1 MPTQKKVE
9 TVQELAD
16 RIGRLTMAIS
26 AEYRGLTVAEM
37 AAMRRALRDAGLEVH
52 VVKNRL
58 FQIAAQQAGR
68 PEIAELAEGPTAI
81 VFAYGDVVTP
91 AKAVTEYA
99 RTARNAFAPRKAYLE
114 GQTVPA
120 RELDAIAALPPKEV
134 LLAQVAGGLL
144 APVARLLGVLNAAT
158 ANPAGRLLNGLG
170 WNLMGLLEARAKQLE
185 GAA

>member
-1 MPTQKKVE
+1 MPTQKKLE

-16 RIGRLTMAIS
+16 RIGRSTMAIS
-26 AEYRGLTVAEM
+26 AQYRGLTVAEM
-37 AAMRRALRDAGLEVH
+37 AAMRRALREAGLEVH

-58 FQIAAQQAGR
+58 FRIAASQAGR
-68 PEIAELAEGPTAI
+68 PEVGDLADGPTAI

-91 AKAVTEYA
+91 AKVVTEYA
-99 RTARNAFAPRKAYLE
+99 RSARNAFVPQRAYLE
-114 GQTVPA
+114 GQMLPA
-120 RELDAIAALPPKEV
+120 RELEAIASLPPKEV

-144 APVARLLGVLNAAT
+144 APLARLLGSLHAAT